1 MTDKTS
7 FERKIQEIKDA
18 CAEGEYV
25 FRGENRHYGEISS
38 KLYRQCRKW
47 EESDGRD
54 PLAVLR
60 MIPEYQV
67 PGEEQEHSRDEFFP
81 LVSLEKATVDS
92 ARTHIRPDAS
102 DIEVL
107 TELQH
112 YGGNTALID
121 FTRNMLIALFFAC
134 TGDFDEDGRVIL
146 FDKSGVPERTKVDYG
161 NREDYRVFIPAG
173 KDPRVIFQGSVFVC
187 ARRGYLDLKWDKD
200 RCASVTIEK
209 GLKKEFL
216 YCLHEY
222 HGIEA
227 RTVYNDMHGFIQSQE
242 EYMRATGRFYFGLKR
257 QEKERHE
264 KAVEYYDQ
272 AIELNPRFTSAYNN
286 RGISKIKLN
295 RLQGAIAD
303 FDQSMKLNSTLAE
316 PHLNRGIA
324 KLKLDDPEGAMED
337 YERAME
343 INPRYAGP
351 YLYRGFIKCKSQE
364 WYEAIKDFDRAV
376 ELKPDFAEA
385 YNYRGGAKEKLGDVG
400 GAIRDFDKV
409 IELRPESVK
418 QLVEAYNARGTL
430 KMEKL
435 NNLEEALQDFSSAIE
450 LDSQCAKAYSNR
462 AVAKDNM
469 GRHEEAVEDY
479 DHIIEEI
486 DSEYAAAYL
495 NRGIAKVVR
504 LGQLQEGIEDY
515 DTAIRLDPSFAK
527 AYYNRG
533 IARSKLN
540 QPKEA
545 VADFDKAIAL
555 NSQFAEA
562 HFSRGISRSRL
573 DRRDEAIE
581 DFDRTVELKPDF
593 AEAYFYRGS
602 VKCELERWEEAIR
615 DFDKAIES
623 NPAYTEAYFRRSIA
637 NAKLGKLEEA
647 TRDYNRAREL
657 MGTSN

>member
-18 CAEGEYV
+18 CVEGEYV

-38 KLYRQCRKW
+38 KLYRQCCKW
-47 EESDGRD
+47 EESARRD

-60 MIPEYQV
+60 MIPEYQI
-67 PGEEQEHSRDEFFP
+67 PGKEQEHLCDDCFP
-81 LVSLEKATVDS
+81 VLSLERATVDR
-92 ARTHIRPDAS
+92 ARAHIRPDAS

-134 TGDFDEDGRVIL
+134 NGNFDEDGRVIL
-146 FDKSGVPERTKVDYG
+146 FDKSGVPERTKVNYES
-161 NREDYRVFIPAG
+161 REDYRIFTPAG
-173 KDPRVIFQGSVFVC
+173 KGPRVVFQGSVFVC
-187 ARRGYLDLKWDKD
+187 ARRGYLDLKRDKD
-200 RCASVTIEK
+200 RCRSVTIEK
-209 GLKKEFL
+209 GFKKKFL
-216 YCLHEY
+216 DCLRKY

-227 RTVYNDMHGFIQSQE
+227 RTVYNDMHGFIQNQE
-242 EYMRATGRFYFGLKR
+242 EYMRAEGKFSFGLKR
-257 QEKERHE
+257 QEMEQNE

-272 AIELNPRFTSAYNN
+272 AIELNPQFAVAYNN

-295 RLQGAIAD
+295 QLREAIED
-303 FDQSMKLNSTLAE
+303 FERAMELDPTIAEPYLNS
-316 PHLNRGIA
+316 GIA
-324 KLKLDDPEGAMED
+324 KLELDDLEGAMED

-351 YLYRGFIKCKSQE
+351 YLYRGFIKFKSQE
-364 WYEAIKDFDRAV
+364 LYEAIKDFDRAV

-430 KMEKL
+430 KMERL
-435 NNLEEALQDFSSAIE
+435 NNLEEAVQDFSGAIE
-450 LDSQCAKAYSNR
+450 LDPQCAKAYSNR

-469 GRHEEAVEDY
+469 GRHKEAIEDY

-495 NRGIAKVVR
+495 NRGIAKVVG

-515 DTAIRLDPSFAK
+515 DTAIRLDPSFCQGLLQQG
-527 AYYNRG
+527 Y
-533 IARSKLN
+533 
-540 QPKEA
+540 
-545 VADFDKAIAL
+545 
-555 NSQFAEA
+555 SQIQTE
-562 HFSRGISRSRL
+562 S
-573 DRRDEAIE
+573 
-581 DFDRTVELKPDF
+581 TK
-593 AEAYFYRGS
+593 GS
-602 VKCELERWEEAIR
+602 CSG
-615 DFDKAIES
+615 F
-623 NPAYTEAYFRRSIA
+623 
-637 NAKLGKLEEA
+637 
-647 TRDYNRAREL
+647 
-657 MGTSN
+657 